1 MKISYNWLKRYI
13 KEIPKEEDLVN
24 LITFK
29 ICELESVE
37 KSPNGDTVFD
47 MKILPDRAHDLLSH
61 YGVAKEIAGILGIN
75 ITEIDQNIHSESTNI
90 SLLGNN
96 SLRPS
101 RPAQGS
107 PEEHSASLTSGFE
120 DLKID
125 VESPLC
131 RRYMGRIIRDI
142 EIGESPLWMKELLE
156 SVGQRSINNIV
167 DITNFIL
174 FDKGQPIHAFDLDKL
189 ESEKLIVRNAK
200 IGEKIN
206 LLSYENLGKERIVE
220 LSENNLIIADE
231 KDPVAIAGVKGGT
244 KAEVDKNTKN
254 ILIEVANF
262 DPVSVRKTARG
273 FGIQTDAVKRFEN
286 EIIPDWCSPV
296 MNEVSSL
303 ILETCEN
310 AKLENIVDLYNEKK
324 EERKITFNRGYI
336 SKVLGVEIKNEEI
349 EKILKNYNYKYNF
362 LHKSDL
368 CEVDMWEMVVPKER
382 LDISGGHDMA
392 EEIGRVYGYD
402 KIASVLPDL
411 KLNHK
416 DSDTWTKICLA
427 KNKLVEDGYKE
438 VMTYALVEKGEVEI
452 MASASDKNF
461 LRTNLLDGLNK
472 SYELNRLNA
481 PFLEMPEIKIFEVGT
496 VFTKD
501 GEEMRVA
508 YVDKKN
514 KIEMSL
520 DKFIEKEF
528 SSDFLR
534 EKALPLE
541 SPRQGLEEQKTFKL
555 WSNYPFITRDV
566 AVWVST
572 EKDGEELYKILKE
585 NGGELLIKDPY
596 LFDKF
601 TKGEKTSYAYRLIF
615 QSYDRTLNDDEIN
628 EILNRIYEKIKLNG
642 WEIR

>member
-13 KEIPKEEDLVN
+13 KEIPKEEDLAN

-37 KSPNGDTVFD
+37 KLPASADRPNGDTVFD
-47 MKILPDRAHDLLSH
+47 MKVLPDRAHDLLSH
-61 YGVAKEIAGILGIN
+61 YGVAKEIAGILGVKLTASRN
-75 ITEIDQNIHSESTNI
+75 VLLESTN
-90 SLLGNN
+90 
-96 SLRPS
+96 
-101 RPAQGS
+101 
-107 PEEHSASLTSGFE
+107 TS
-120 DLKID
+120 LKIEI
-125 VESPLC
+125 ESPLC
-131 RRYMGRIIRDI
+131 RRYMGRIIRNI

-174 FDKGQPIHAFDLDKL
+174 FDRGQPIHAFDLDKL

-200 IGEKIN
+200 AGEKIT
-206 LLSYENLGKERIVE
+206 LLSYENLGKERVVE
-220 LSENNLIIADE
+220 LNENNLIISDE

-262 DPVSVRKTARG
+262 DPVSVRKTARV

-286 EIIPDWCSPV
+286 EIIPDWCDPV

-303 ILETCEN
+303 ILETCKGAE
-310 AKLENIVDLYNEKK
+310 LENIIDIYNDKK
-324 EERKITFNRGYI
+324 EERKITFSREYI
-336 SKVLGVEIKNEEI
+336 SKVLGVEIKDEEI
-349 EKILKNYNYKYNF
+349 EKILKNYNYTF
-362 LHKSDL
+362 SHTPG
-368 CEVDMWEMVVPKER
+368 MWEVVVPKER
-382 LDISGGHDMA
+382 LDITGSYDMA

-402 KIASVLPDL
+402 KIVPLLPDL

-416 DSDTWTKICLA
+416 DNEIWANICIA
-427 KNKLVEDGYKE
+427 KSKLIEDGYKE
-438 VMTYALVEKGEVEI
+438 VMNYALVEKGEVEI

-481 PFLEMPEIKIFEVGT
+481 PFLEISEIKIFEIGNVFLRSGSASAEDYGGT
-496 VFTKD
+496 K
-501 GEEMRVA
+501 EEIRVA

-514 KIEMSL
+514 KVEMSL
-520 DKFIEKEF
+520 ENFV
-528 SSDFLR
+528 R
-534 EKALPLE
+534 EKISSEEHGYFLTRKFLVLAP
-541 SPRQGLEEQKTFKL
+541 SRSQGSSEETSRPQSIFKL
-555 WSNYPFITRDV
+555 WSNYPFMTRDV
-566 AVWVST
+566 AVWIKN
-572 EKDGEELYKILKE
+572 EKENEELYKILKE
-585 NGGELLIKDPY
+585 NGGELLVKDPY

-601 TKGEKTSYAYRLIF
+601 TKGDKTSYAYRLIF
-615 QSYDRTLNDDEIN
+615 QSYDRTLSDSEIN
-628 EILNRIYEKIKLNG
+628 EIMDKIYNKISLNG